1 MAGDRM
7 LTASEIGEY
16 AYCRR
21 SWWFHRVKR
30 IESRNLQA
38 MSRGTEA
45 HVAHGRNVRLY
56 RMAWQVAL
64 LLLFLATLLL
74 VAWALGMV
82 R

>member
-21 SWWFHRVKR
+21 SWWFHRVKG
-30 IESRNLQA
+30 IAPGNVDALAE
-38 MSRGTEA
+38 GTKA
-45 HVAHGRNVRLY
+45 HVAHGRSVRLY
-56 RMAWQVAL
+56 GMERRLAL
-64 LLLFLATLLL
+64 ILL
-74 VAWALGMV
+74 VLALILLSAWALGVV